1 MKAIV
6 IDDSRAMRIVLRK
19 SLTQQG
25 FEVVEAGDGRQ
36 ALDQLEANGPVD
48 LAVVDWNMPVMDGYE
63 FICEAR
69 SRPAMA
75 PMAIMMLTTESDKA
89 QVQRALASIRSILAD
104 LDRFWE
110 KEQTKGEVLTFI
122 LDAIYP
128 NLPTPPYTEEEK
140 ELIAANVYAHASRQA
155 MSGAPGWSASGP
167 N

>member
-89 QVQRALASIRSILAD
+89 QVQRALEAGANEYVMKP
-104 LDRFWE
+104 FTEAVFAE
-110 KEQTKGEVLTFI
+110 KLLLLGFGSE
-122 LDAIYP
+122 
-128 NLPTPPYTEEEK
+128 
-140 ELIAANVYAHASRQA
+140 
-155 MSGAPGWSASGP
+155 
-167 N
+167 